1 MDTNVTRVAQ
11 KTAIESYFCYMNTD
25 TLIENNIISDSL
37 KNSMTYAEYRELV
50 IKLVEEKSTTG
61 NDKSEAMVEYT
72 QLNDR
77 RMRRWDKT
85 GKVAEDLKM
94 KLENFNKKV
103 TWLVI
108 SESWCGDAAHIM
120 PIINKAAELNN
131 NINYKIVLRDEND
144 ALMNQFLTNGGKAIP
159 KLIML
164 DSQTNE
170 VLNTFGPRPVVAT
183 NMVKAYKE
191 EHGVITPEFKEGL
204 QRWYNK
210 DKGQSIVED
219 LVSLLG

>member
-1 MDTNVTRVAQ
+1 
-11 KTAIESYFCYMNTD
+11 MNTD
-25 TLIENNIISDSL
+25 TLAINTIISESL
-37 KNSMTYAEYRELV
+37 EKSMTYPEYRALV
-50 IKLVEEKSTTG
+50 INLVEENSSTG
-61 NDKSEAMVEYT
+61 NDKSEAMANYT

-85 GKVAEDLKM
+85 GKVAEDLKT
-94 KLENFNKKV
+94 KFKDFDKKI

-120 PIINKAAELNN
+120 PIIHKAAELND
-131 NINYKIVLRDEND
+131 NIDYKVVLRDENES
-144 ALMNQFLTNGGKAIP
+144 LMNQFLTNGGKAIP

-164 DSQTNE
+164 DSETNE
-170 VLNTFGPRPVVAT
+170 VLNTFGPRPTVAT

-191 EHGVITPEFKEGL
+191 AHGVITAEFKEDL

-210 DKGQSIVED
+210 DKGQSTLED
-219 LVSLLG
+219 LANLIG